1 MRKMRPVVALYVI
14 ALVAVVVGVDILFF
28 RHHFLERL
36 IANIGIVLV
45 FLAFGL
51 RFLKRT

>member
-1 MRKMRPVVALYVI
+1 MTKSTYVLIYILVMI
-14 ALVAVVVGVDILFF
+14 AIIIGVDSLIF

-45 FLAFGL
+45 FVALYL
-51 RFLKRT
+51 RYVHK